1 MEENVKMRKIVHGVV
16 RFDPSVEL
24 RVLELMKLQCSAV
37 RSAYQAYHKHN
48 LVGNDIKL
56 HVKKNYY
63 PELNQRY
70 VSDACSLASGM
81 VFDNA
86 LFGGKK
92 LWEAMTSGNLD
103 KEEWNDKRNSQ
114 LYSMG
119 DKSKNGNPN
128 IRVDGDKLLL
138 NDPSGRGLWLEGKLF
153 IPKKFANLDL
163 NCYDVRIVRKND
175 KFEVKIG
182 WNVESTPKHLVIPG
196 AIGID
201 CNPDGLAVVEV
212 DSDGNLLKHKY
223 LLGQRLQ
230 FASKGKRIYDVRMM
244 AKEVVGMAKA
254 TGKTLVI
261 EDLDFGKDK
270 KKKDKGKKFNRMKS
284 NFVHDKLLESLRS
297 RSEKEGVPLVK
308 VDPAYTSILGNL
320 KYKSMYSLNRHAA
333 AGLVIAR
340 RGMKIKERKTF
351 TDKIAKRKVPSVNLE
366 GRSGKETLT
375 LESWSYL
382 QDVFLKVKPPRLT
395 ASPLAP
401 SKDGIGGRDGGIP
414 SGEPRHTT
422 GPSGVEF

>member
-1 MEENVKMRKIVHGVV
+1 MRKIAHGVV
-16 RFDPSVEL
+16 WFEPSVEL

-37 RSAYQAYHKHN
+37 RSAYQAYHKHD
-48 LVGNDIKL
+48 LTGNDVKL

-81 VFDNA
+81 VFDNV

-92 LWEAMTSGNLD
+92 MWEAMVSGNLD
-103 KEEWNDKRNSQ
+103 KEDWNAKRNSQ

-128 IRVDGDKLLL
+128 IRVDGGRLLV
-138 NDPSGRGLWLEGKLF
+138 NDPSDRGLWLEGKLF

-163 NCYDVRIVRKND
+163 ICYDVRIVRKDD

-182 WNVESTPKHLVIPG
+182 WNVEPGAKQPTVPG
-196 AIGID
+196 AIGVD

-212 DSDGNLLKHKY
+212 DADGNLLKHKY
-223 LLGQRLQ
+223 LLGERLQ
-230 FASKGKRIYDVRMM
+230 FASNGKRIYDVRMM
-244 AKEVVGMAKA
+244 AKEVVGVAKA
-254 TGKTLVI
+254 SGKALVI

-297 RSEKEGVPLVK
+297 RSEKEGVPLVE

-320 KYKSMYSLNRHAA
+320 KYKSMYSLNRHTA
-333 AGLVIAR
+333 AGMVIAR
-340 RGMKIKERKTF
+340 RGMGIKERKTF

-375 LESWSYL
+375 LESWSYFR
-382 QDVFLKVKPPRLT
+382 DKFLKMKKPRLT

-401 SKDGIGGRDGGIP
+401 PHGGTRGRDGGIP
-414 SGEPRHTT
+414 SGESNPTT
-422 GPSGVEF
+422 GRVGVEF